1 MSVGRESIRRA
12 ANAGAGKT
20 VKKPVV
26 STKEA
31 EKPET
36 ISVTEEKKKT
46 NSLNKKIKAIHATSG
61 DQKIADYN
69 SRVKDSRIIKVDFAT
84 NTIKNQSFAVTNI
97 PVYKFVKKIVNGEW
111 KEATEFNNG
120 DQIKTDIVYDIPAG
134 ILSTDNRVISYQLP
148 DGVLPQGDLNGVVY
162 CKGSVSRVMLLQQ

>member
-46 NSLNKKIKAIHATSG
+46 A
-61 DQKIADYN
+61 
-69 SRVKDSRIIKVDFAT
+69 KVLF
-84 NTIKNQSFAVTNI
+84 
-97 PVYKFVKKIVNGEW
+97 
-111 KEATEFNNG
+111 
-120 DQIKTDIVYDIPAG
+120 
-134 ILSTDNRVISYQLP
+134 ILMRNCRYIFFKSYL
-148 DGVLPQGDLNGVVY
+148 
-162 CKGSVSRVMLLQQ
+162 

>member
-36 ISVTEEKKKT
+36 ISVAEEKKKQQKVLFILMR
-46 NSLNKKIKAIHATSG
+46 NCRYIFFKI
-61 DQKIADYN
+61 Y
-69 SRVKDSRIIKVDFAT
+69 
-84 NTIKNQSFAVTNI
+84 
-97 PVYKFVKKIVNGEW
+97 
-111 KEATEFNNG
+111 
-120 DQIKTDIVYDIPAG
+120 
-134 ILSTDNRVISYQLP
+134 L
-148 DGVLPQGDLNGVVY
+148 
-162 CKGSVSRVMLLQQ
+162 

>member
-36 ISVTEEKKKT
+36 
-46 NSLNKKIKAIHATSG
+46 
-61 DQKIADYN
+61 
-69 SRVKDSRIIKVDFAT
+69 
-84 NTIKNQSFAVTNI
+84 NI
-97 PVYKFVKKIVNGEW
+97 
-111 KEATEFNNG
+111 
-120 DQIKTDIVYDIPAG
+120 
-134 ILSTDNRVISYQLP
+134 
-148 DGVLPQGDLNGVVY
+148 
-162 CKGSVSRVMLLQQ
+162 C

>member
-36 ISVTEEKKKT
+36 ISVTEEKKT
-46 NSLNKKIKAIHATSG
+46 NPQTRPERNRKQKRKKQ
-61 DQKIADYN
+61 QK
-69 SRVKDSRIIKVDFAT
+69 VLF
-84 NTIKNQSFAVTNI
+84 
-97 PVYKFVKKIVNGEW
+97 
-111 KEATEFNNG
+111 
-120 DQIKTDIVYDIPAG
+120 
-134 ILSTDNRVISYQLP
+134 ILMRNCRYIFFKSYL
-148 DGVLPQGDLNGVVY
+148 
-162 CKGSVSRVMLLQQ
+162 

>member
-36 ISVTEEKKKT
+36 ISVTEEKKIYRQFLINMNRTFCCFSVVFKE
-46 NSLNKKIKAIHATSG
+46 
-61 DQKIADYN
+61 
-69 SRVKDSRIIKVDFAT
+69 
-84 NTIKNQSFAVTNI
+84 NI
-97 PVYKFVKKIVNGEW
+97 Y
-111 KEATEFNNG
+111 
-120 DQIKTDIVYDIPAG
+120 
-134 ILSTDNRVISYQLP
+134 
-148 DGVLPQGDLNGVVY
+148 VLHFF
-162 CKGSVSRVMLLQQ
+162 C